1 MSRFLFRIACTYISG
16 VFSWGSV
23 SCPFLD
29 SPLTP
34 FNRSEWNSHRWIDG
48 ESSSCLC
55 RDSVSLFSIGLIERY
70 HNKTKQNIN
79 IIDLANV
86 FIRFLFLDS
95 FWVNINN
102 HRSLSSLSSDFIF
115 PFRIRLLY
123 LTFSYSYTI
132 SSLSS
137 RWCRTHHSL
146 IGVGENHHSFI
157 RK

>member
-1 MSRFLFRIACTYISG
+1 MQLGDGGSGQQRRRRRSMRLFFSSCQGLNVFVFPMEKEDALSLRVLWVDFFSRIACTYISG
-16 VFSWGSV
+16 VISWGSV

-48 ESSSCLC
+48 GSSSCLC

-86 FIRFLFLDS
+86 FIRFLFL
-95 FWVNINN
+95 IP
-102 HRSLSSLSSDFIF
+102 RLSSG
-115 PFRIRLLY
+115 
-123 LTFSYSYTI
+123 
-132 SSLSS
+132 
-137 RWCRTHHSL
+137 L
-146 IGVGENHHSFI
+146 I
-157 RK
+157 